1 MAGYCAKCGS
11 QLSADTRFCTSCG
24 APTDLAASPATPAG
38 QVPAA
43 APKSAG
49 ALKVILIVVGVFVGL
64 GVLSVAAAMF
74 GLWRISKT
82 VNIDRS
88 GAGVTITTPKGKIT
102 AGQTSVHVTEAEVG
116 APIYPGATSAEG
128 GIKFGGE
135 GGSMATYPFKTSDS
149 VQQVAAFYRDKFGP
163 KVSVVESPE
172 GALITSTSKNENET
186 IMVTIG
192 RDQSDGHTSIV
203 ISHAISTK
211 NK

>member
-24 APTDLAASPATPAG
+24 APTDLGASPVAPAG

-43 APKSAG
+43 APKSTG
-49 ALKVILIVVGVFVGL
+49 ALKIILIVIGVFVGL

-88 GAGVTITTPKGKIT
+88 GTGVTITTPKGKIT
-102 AGQTSVHVTEAEVG
+102 AGQTPAHVTEAEVG

-128 GIKFGGE
+128 GMQIAGA
-135 GGSMATYPFKTSDS
+135 GGSMAVYAFKTTDS
-149 VQQVAAFYRDKFGP
+149 VRQVVAFYRDKFGP
-163 KVSVVESPE
+163 KVSVMESPE
-172 GALITSTSKNENET
+172 GALITSTKNENDT

-192 RDQSDGHTSIV
+192 RDKNDDTTSIS

-211 NK
+211 DK